1 VKKKGGATL
10 VGVKTNL
17 VDQIWGKDRPSRPYE
32 RVKAL
37 GLEFSGKK
45 FQEKIDDLRKELEK
59 KKSAGLVVC
68 TCSVIF
74 ILTIKSTGATEDL
87 ILTVFNKAMLDEVAW
102 LFNLRG
108 NEYALQVSRFTLI
121 AS

>member
-1 VKKKGGATL
+1 M
-10 VGVKTNL
+10 GVKTNL
-17 VDQIWGKDRPSRPYE
+17 VDQIWGKDRPSRPNE
-32 RVKAL
+32 SVKAL

-68 TCSVIF
+68 TCSV
-74 ILTIKSTGATEDL
+74 TAVSMMNSTGAIKTL

-108 NEYALQVSRFTLI
+108 NEYALQVSRSALI
-121 AS
+121 AN